1 MQTKNSRDMNNE
13 LIFLDENENDFEQ
26 ISIVGEGGYGR
37 VLFPSS
43 FFFLF
48 YFLLFYLL
56 FIILLICENYVI

>member
-1 MQTKNSRDMNNE
+1 MQTKNPRDMNNE

-37 VLFPSS
+37 VLFFPSS

-48 YFLLFYLL
+48 YFYCFIYYLLFY
-56 FIILLICENYVI
+56 